1 MWHGVARMLFLS
13 RQVNTLKERLETYYL
28 GTRKYTVWS
37 KKPQLWISQGFQR
50 NIFENSHAALINW
63 NYLKSYIRE
72 HFDGN
77 NDIVIHQEI
86 HIFLLKRNSNFKLGT
101 QLLWISYTEIDI
113 VSWYSRCKTGAMV
126 VGVFV
131 HISAVLWY
139 LRIRY
144 VRYIYNIDEDRI
156 GVRDWASFVEDNA
169 SFLEK
174 IDNSKS
180 DESTIEE

>member
-1 MWHGVARMLFLS
+1 
-13 RQVNTLKERLETYYL
+13 
-28 GTRKYTVWS
+28 
-37 KKPQLWISQGFQR
+37 
-50 NIFENSHAALINW
+50 
-63 NYLKSYIRE
+63 
-72 HFDGN
+72 
-77 NDIVIHQEI
+77 
-86 HIFLLKRNSNFKLGT
+86 
-101 QLLWISYTEIDI
+101 
-113 VSWYSRCKTGAMV
+113 MV

-180 DESTIEE
+180 DESIIEE